1 MDFAV
6 SHALGTTQGGRLD
19 GHTVPPAVELR
30 HINKRFG
37 AVHANRDVS
46 LSIAA
51 GSITGI
57 VGENGAGKST
67 LMSILYGFY
76 EADSGEILID
86 GKPVVIAKPA
96 DAMALGIGMVH
107 QHFVLV
113 DTFNVL
119 ENIILGAEGGA
130 MLRPGA
136 AAARE
141 EVRRLER
148 EYGLGVDPDAVVAEL
163 PVGALQRVE
172 ILKALYR
179 RARILILDEPT
190 GVLTPQETDQL
201 FRILSALRSSGT
213 TIILITHKLRE
224 IMAVTDEV
232 HVMRAGAVV
241 AHRRTDAT
249 DPVELAELMV
259 GRKVLLTVQ
268 KGRGHFST
276 PPLIAEGLTLR
287 DERGIARV
295 DNVSF
300 CVRSGEIVAIAGVSG
315 NGQSELLE
323 LLAGIRRPTAGRFIA
338 NGRVITPE
346 TPSSPAEMRA
356 IGVAHIPEDRHRSG
370 LVTAFAASESA
381 ILGYQRDRG
390 YSRWLLLIR
399 QKLLRHCE
407 LLMERFDVRPRAPML
422 RSANFSGGNQ
432 QKLVVARELDREP
445 KVLLIGQPTRG
456 VDIGAIENIHR
467 QLLQQREAGCSIL
480 LVSVELDEV
489 IALADRILVMC
500 DGRIVGELSAD
511 EADERKLGLL
521 MANVQAGEARAAAAV
536 VAAP

>member
-1 MDFAV
+1 MPLDPRFR
-6 SHALGTTQGGRLD
+6 GGDDKQGQ
-19 GHTVPPAVELR
+19 PPAVELR
-30 HINKRFG
+30 HIDKRFG

-86 GKPVVIAKPA
+86 GKPAVIVRPA
-96 DAMALGIGMVH
+96 DAIALGIGMVH

-113 DTFNVL
+113 DTFTVL

-130 MLRPGA
+130 LLRHGA
-136 AAARE
+136 AAARA

-148 EYGLGVDPDAVVAEL
+148 EYGLGVDPDALVADL

-172 ILKALYR
+172 ILKALCR

-201 FRILSALRSSGT
+201 FRILRALRSSGT

-232 HVMRAGAVV
+232 YVMRSGAAV
-241 AHRRTDAT
+241 AHRRTAET

-259 GRKVLLTVQ
+259 GRKVRLTVD
-268 KGRGHFST
+268 KGTGRFGAT
-276 PPLIAEGLTLR
+276 ALVAEGLCLR
-287 DERGIARV
+287 DERDVTRV
-295 DNVSF
+295 DQASF
-300 CVRSGEIVAIAGVSG
+300 FVRAGEIVAIAGVSG

-323 LLAGIRRPTAGRFIA
+323 LLAGIRPPTTGHFTV
-338 NGRVITPE
+338 NGRVIAPQ

-356 IGVAHIPEDRHRSG
+356 IGVAHVPEDRLRSG
-370 LVTAFAASESA
+370 LVGAFAANESA
-381 ILGYQRDRG
+381 ILGYQRDRA
-390 YSRWLLLIR
+390 YSRWLLLIK
-399 QKLLRHCE
+399 QVLVRHCE
-407 LLMERFDVRPRAPML
+407 QLMERFDVRPRAPKL

-432 QKLVVARELDREP
+432 QKLIVARELDREP

-456 VDIGAIENIHR
+456 VDIGAIEFIHQ
-467 QLLQQREAGCSIL
+467 QLLERRDAGCAIL

-489 IALADRILVMC
+489 MALADRILVMC
-500 DGRIVGELSAD
+500 DGRIVGELLAE

-521 MANVQAGEARAAAAV
+521 MTNALRGELRAVAAV
-536 VAAP
+536 GAAP